1 MIPSKSPN
9 KLLTLVCASLL
20 LIFLASC
27 QSENEDETPT
37 LQPTIGQSATSSS
50 PQIEPEERDTRVPVQ
65 PIEPTQETVS
75 APTPTSTPLP
85 TVTSPVPTPTSSPQ
99 PSPTPTPP
107 PAASYYEVQAGDT
120 LLAIGDQFGVSPE
133 ALAVANG
140 FQGIDE
146 FSLIAGTEIQI
157 PLCQVHEI
165 LSGNTLAGIAQ
176 MCAVTLDEL
185 ITANIASLAP
195 LGTFDAVPVGFA
207 LIIPQESS
215 PTEEVDCITQPARE
229 QVIEYKPEPGEG
241 IYCLSQKFTVST
253 TTILQ
258 ANAGRL
264 TGENVY
270 GGTPLLIPPANG
282 AIYEITGD
290 DIIAGI
296 TLSDLAQ
303 WYELFEEDIFDWNG
317 NPVEDPLREGQGLYL
332 PGANLI
338 YGLYQSVVETEEE
351 TEG

>member
-1 MIPSKSPN
+1 MIPSIYPI
-9 KLLTLVCASLL
+9 KLLTLICASFL
-20 LIFLASC
+20 LIFLVSC
-27 QSENEDETPT
+27 QSETEGETPT
-37 LQPTIGQSATSSS
+37 MQPTIGQPGLSSS
-50 PQIEPEERDTRVPVQ
+50 PQIEPVETNTRVPDQ
-65 PIEPTQETVS
+65 PIEPPQDTAV
-75 APTPTSTPLP
+75 APTPTLTPLP

-99 PSPTPTPP
+99 PSPTPAPP

-120 LLAIGDQFGVSPE
+120 LLAIAEQFGVSPE

-146 FSLIAGTEIQI
+146 FSLIAGAEIQI
-157 PLCQVHEI
+157 PLCQVHEV

-185 ITANIASLAP
+185 IIANIASLAS

-215 PTEEVDCITQPARE
+215 PPEEVDCTTQPARE
-229 QVIEYKPEPGEG
+229 QLIEYKPGPGEG

-264 TGENVY
+264 TGENIY

-303 WYELFEEDIFDWNG
+303 WYELAEAEIFDWNG
-317 NPVEDPLREGQGLYL
+317 NPVEDPLSEGQGLYL

-338 YGLYQSVVETEEE
+338 YGIYQAVVETEEE

>member
-1 MIPSKSPN
+1 MIPSKVPI
-9 KLLTLVCASLL
+9 KLLTFICASLL

-27 QSENEDETPT
+27 QSETEGETPAA
-37 LQPTIGQSATSSS
+37 QPTIGQSGLRSS
-50 PQIEPEERDTRVPVQ
+50 PEIEPEVKDTRIPVQ
-65 PIEPTQETVS
+65 PIEPTQDTAS
-75 APTPTSTPLP
+75 APTPTLTPLP

-99 PSPTPTPP
+99 PSPTSTPP
-107 PAASYYEVQAGDT
+107 PAAFYYEVQAGDT
-120 LLAIGDQFGVSPE
+120 LLAIADQFDVSPE

-140 FQGIDE
+140 YQGIDE
-146 FSLIAGTEIQI
+146 FSLIAGSEIQI
-157 PLCQVHEI
+157 PLCQVHEV
-165 LSGNTLAGIAQ
+165 LPGNTLAGIAQ
-176 MCAVTLDEL
+176 MCTITLDEL
-185 ITANIASLAP
+185 IIANIASLAP

-215 PTEEVDCITQPARE
+215 PPEEVDCTTQPARE
-229 QVIEYKPEPGEG
+229 QVIEYKPGPGEG

-264 TGENVY
+264 TGENIY
-270 GGTPLLIPPANG
+270 GDTPLLIPPANG
-282 AIYEITGD
+282 AIYVITQD
-290 DIIAGI
+290 DINAGL

-303 WYELFEEDIFDWNG
+303 WYELTEAEIFDWNG
-317 NPVEDPLREGQGLYL
+317 NPEEDPLSAGQGLYL

-338 YGLYQSVVETEEE
+338 YGIYRPVIEIEEE